1 MKERHLISDLFLR
14 PRIFWALGILVLLY
28 VLSFHV
34 PVLYGIATILL
45 LFVLLAIVMD
55 FVLLF
60 FTKGN
65 VYALRQHEDVL
76 SLGDENPISVS
87 VESEYAFP
95 LDITIYDE
103 LPVQLQQR
111 DFKLYERLSIRG
123 QKEIKYSIRPTSRGE
138 YFFGATHVF
147 TSTKIGLLQRRFS
160 TVGESMVK
168 VYPSYLKLK
177 QYSIRGIAMRDQM
190 SGSIKVKRGASTEF
204 DQIRDYVRGDDVRR
218 INWKASARRD
228 QLMVNDYMDEKS
240 QQVFCLIDKSRLMKM
255 PFNGLS
261 LLDYAINASLMF
273 TYVALQKDDK
283 VGLITFSKQ
292 LDDVIK
298 ASKSKKQFS
307 TIVER
312 LYKQK
317 TDFQESNYEAVQLA
331 VRRDVGQRSLLFL
344 FTNFETYVGFERKLP
359 YFKMLNR
366 KHLLCVILFE
376 NTELKTVHENRGSD
390 TEDIYIKTIAD
401 KYIYEKKMMLKEL
414 RKNGILSIY
423 SAPEELSVNVVN
435 KYLDLKSKRF
445 I

>member
-1 MKERHLISDLFLR
+1 LKERHLIKDLFLR
-14 PRIFWALGILVLLY
+14 PRIFWALGILALLY
-28 VLSFHV
+28 VLSFHA
-34 PVLYGIATILL
+34 PVLYEIATILL
-45 LFVLLAIVMD
+45 LFVVLAFIID
-55 FVLLF
+55 YTLLF
-60 FTKGN
+60 FTQGK
-65 VYALRQHEDVL
+65 VYALRENEEVL
-76 SLGDENPISVS
+76 SLGDENPIRISLQ
-87 VESEYAFP
+87 SEYAFP
-95 LDITIYDE
+95 LDITIHDE
-103 LPVQLQQR
+103 LPVQLQVR
-111 DFKLYERLSIRG
+111 NFRLQEQLPIRA
-123 QKEIKYSIRPTSRGE
+123 QTILTYSVRPTSRGE
-138 YFFGATHVF
+138 YYFGETHLYA
-147 TSTKIGLLQRRFS
+147 SSKIGLVQRRFS
-160 TVGESMVK
+160 TEGETIVK

-190 SGSIKVKRGASTEF
+190 TGSIKVKRGASTEF

-218 INWKASARRD
+218 MNWKASARRN
-228 QLMVNDYMDEKS
+228 QLMINDYMDEKS

-255 PFNGLS
+255 PFKGLS

-273 TYVALQKDDK
+273 TYVALQKADK

-312 LYKQK
+312 LYKQQ

-376 NTELKTVHENRGSD
+376 NTALKSVHKTRGND